1 MAKQVGSFMA
11 FGASAISPGG
21 SIRLRRRTFRAAQY
35 VRRFESGVGS
45 WKLGVGSWE
54 LEVGSW
60 ELRNHKASGQ
70 SIGKCCSLLKAI
82 SYKLSK
88 NSRLKAQ
95 SSKLIKC
102 WNLGVAGDSLLPG
115 YKIHHSVL
123 QKNPGYC
130 L

>member
-45 WKLGVGSWE
+45 WM
-54 LEVGSW
+54 LEVGCW

-70 SIGKCCSLLKAI
+70 SIGKCSSLLKAK

-102 WNLGVAGDSLLPG
+102 WNLGAAGDSLLPG

-123 QKNPGYC
+123 QKNPGHC